1 MSGQGVRQMPLADRL
16 HLLGGDPVD
25 VAVAEMG
32 PDIVDHLGH
41 LLIGHHPPE
50 RGHAVHSVEQ
60 NTDWIAARLQPGIG
74 CLMAEIGQGNQQTKP
89 IAGHSGDS
97 EVALYTRQADQAR
110 MPSAAMR
117 ALVAWEASNQE
128 IRLDTNEQKSLNIN
142 FLYPALVGPAG
153 LEPAT

>member
-1 MSGQGVRQMPLADRL
+1 
-16 HLLGGDPVD
+16 
-25 VAVAEMG
+25 
-32 PDIVDHLGH
+32 
-41 LLIGHHPPE
+41 
-50 RGHAVHSVEQ
+50 
-60 NTDWIAARLQPGIG
+60 
-74 CLMAEIGQGNQQTKP
+74 MAEIGQGNQQTKP

-142 FLYPALVGPAG
+142 FLYPALVGPAPTG
-153 LEPAT
+153 LYAIQSEKYEAVRTSRGWMPPPMPPANRS